1 MKTYVELG
9 LAALLAVLV
18 YEKPAFLVNMANS
31 TLGIVVM
38 IVTVAVLAKQFGIN
52 AGLLA
57 AIIMI
62 LLQESYRENF
72 DKAGCIQSIWDA
84 GEAPAGCDLN
94 SSFTVSQGNKKIGES
109 CTMDR
114 ECLPGQKKCL
124 KTKGAGGTPKEC
136 ATKSVCTSGKCQVLC
151 QDGECP
157 ADGGGG
163 LNQQQQ
169 QQRSIEKTHEVG
181 SDESFIGGMREGYTT
196 TTRMTLRPSSFPVT
210 GTDQMGLDRMLKLN
224 ALHAK
229 NAASQQANGCT
240 NNGGGIAF

>member
-9 LAALLAVLV
+9 LAALLAVLI

-72 DKAGCIQSIWDA
+72 DKAGCNQSIWDS
-84 GEAPAGCDLN
+84 GEAPAGCALN
-94 SSFTVSQGNKKIGES
+94 SPFTVSEGNKKIGES

-114 ECLPGQKKCL
+114 DCLPGQKKCL
-124 KTKGAGGTPKEC
+124 KTKNNVGTPKEC
-136 ATKSVCTSGKCQVLC
+136 ATKSVCTGGTCQVLC
-151 QDGECP
+151 QEGECS
-157 ADGGGG
+157 ADGDGV
-163 LNQQQQ
+163 LTQQQQ
-169 QQRSIEKTHEVG
+169 QQQEIEKTHEIG
-181 SDESFIGGMREGYTT
+181 SDESFIGGMREGYTS
-196 TTRMTLRPSSFPVT
+196 TRIPLRPSSFPVT